1 MNKLQDRGPD
11 FATLLTITFSPPGR
25 RCSERCRGNPRRE
38 RERERER
45 RRQARREWER
55 EKGRET
61 YPAPLLQVFGQAPLR
76 IKEGEWNGQEDPGS
90 PLLPPALDSTRN
102 VFEINI

>member
-1 MNKLQDRGPD
+1 VRFRVQGAECIPSLSHRLAAGVRKGAAAIQG
-11 FATLLTITFSPPGR
+11 
-25 RCSERCRGNPRRE
+25 E

-76 IKEGEWNGQEDPGS
+76 IKEGEWNGQEDPG
-90 PLLPPALDSTRN
+90 
-102 VFEINI
+102 